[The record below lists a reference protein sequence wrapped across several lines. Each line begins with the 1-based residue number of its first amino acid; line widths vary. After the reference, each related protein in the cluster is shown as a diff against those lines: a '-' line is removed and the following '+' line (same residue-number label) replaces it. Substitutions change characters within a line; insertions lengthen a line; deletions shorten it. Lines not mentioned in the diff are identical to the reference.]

1 MGLTELIQIL
11 GDDNITFQNL
21 ANSCSGGTTNKK
33 GEVTYKLITEP
44 KNDIASVLM
53 NRSITCFVLWLDTA
67 KVKAA
72 MAQGD
77 VPKPRNLD
85 ANAIVHDKN
94 IYQYG
99 EAVFVVFDPTDDGSS
114 ILGAC
119 RTLEEA
125 KALLNKAATG
135 EGAANGFM

>member
-21 ANSCSGGTTNKK
+21 ANSCSGGTANKR
-33 GEVTYKLITEP
+33 GDVTYKLVTEP
-44 KNDIASVLM
+44 KNGIGPVLM
-53 NRSITCFVLWLDTA
+53 DRTITCFVLWLDTA
-67 KVKAA
+67 KVKEA

-85 ANAIVHDKN
+85 ANAIIHDKN

-125 KALLNKAATG
+125 KLMLNCAG
-135 EGAANGFM
+135 L